1 MKESIL
7 QNLENPVRLEELYR
21 SNKTAFKRSF
31 LELYPSRPTSTVA
44 ICWYERF
51 QEESS
56 SIAWGKGAD
65 LIFILIASLFAT
77 FIAKIPEFF
86 NVSENDFFPRNISFI
101 VFPTLAAYFA
111 WMRKLPLKVCLVVL
125 AVFIGAAL
133 YINLMPLNLESDAMI
148 LSCIHLPLVGW
159 SLLGFVY
166 TGGSIRQWEQRP
178 EFLRYNGDVFV
189 MGSLIVS
196 GIMILSGITI
206 GLFSLIGLSIA
217 DFYTKWILITE
228 LAAVPL
234 MATYVIRFNPQ
245 LVNKVSPVIAR
256 IFSPVVLVTLVS
268 YLIGIAIAQKDPYND
283 REFLLLFNGLLIG
296 VLAIIFFSV
305 VELQRTNESKLALW
319 IIFLL
324 AIVTIIVNAI
334 ALSAILY
341 RIGSWGFTPNRTAV
355 LGGNILFFVNLVLI
369 TLQLLKQ
376 LRGTTPDVNSV
387 EKSIALFM
395 PVYAIWAAVVT
406 FFFPLIF
413 GMH

>member
-1 MKESIL
+1 
-7 QNLENPVRLEELYR
+7 V
-21 SNKTAFKRSF
+21 
-31 LELYPSRPTSTVA
+31 
-44 ICWYERF
+44 
-51 QEESS
+51 
-56 SIAWGKGAD
+56 
-65 LIFILIASLFAT
+65 
-77 FIAKIPEFF
+77 
-86 NVSENDFFPRNISFI
+86 
-101 VFPTLAAYFA
+101 
-111 WMRKLPLKVCLVVL
+111 
-125 AVFIGAAL
+125 
-133 YINLMPLNLESDAMI
+133 
-148 LSCIHLPLVGW
+148 
-159 SLLGFVY
+159 GFVF
-166 TGGSIRQWEQRP
+166 TGGAVRQWEQRP
-178 EFLRYNGDVFV
+178 AFLRYNGDVIV

-228 LAAVPL
+228 LAAAPL
-234 MATYVIRFNPQ
+234 IATYVIRFNPQ

-305 VELQRTNESKLALW
+305 VELQRTNESKLTLW
-319 IIFLL
+319 VIFLL

-341 RIGSWGFTPNRTAV
+341 RISSWGFTPNRTAV
-355 LGGNILFFVNLVLI
+355 LGGNILFFINLVLI

-376 LRGTTPDVNSV
+376 VRGNTSDVNSV

-395 PVYAIWAAVVT
+395 PVYAIWALVVT
-406 FFFPLIF
+406 FLFPLIF

>member
-1 MKESIL
+1 
-7 QNLENPVRLEELYR
+7 
-21 SNKTAFKRSF
+21 
-31 LELYPSRPTSTVA
+31 
-44 ICWYERF
+44 
-51 QEESS
+51 
-56 SIAWGKGAD
+56 
-65 LIFILIASLFAT
+65 
-77 FIAKIPEFF
+77 
-86 NVSENDFFPRNISFI
+86 
-101 VFPTLAAYFA
+101 
-111 WMRKLPLKVCLVVL
+111 MRKLPLKVCLVVL

-133 YINLMPLNLESDAMI
+133 YINLMPLSLESDAMI

-159 SLLGFVY
+159 SLLGIVY

-178 EFLRYNGDVFV
+178 EFLRYNGDVIV

-228 LAAVPL
+228 LAAAPL

-283 REFLLLFNGLLIG
+283 REFLLLFNGLLVG

-324 AIVTIIVNAI
+324 AIVTIIVNVI